1 MSKDQIK
8 ILQNYS
14 EQILLSEIGALIHDI
29 GKLNKF
35 FVEKK
40 SSEHLNGDYHHANIL
55 EYESKQ
61 NSKFFVSESL
71 GKKAKTLE
79 NILKNEKVYYN
90 SQSKG
95 DKSDLYS
102 FLECHHK
109 PNNNFT
115 KLLKASDSFDSDED
129 RGNASDEQSISA
141 TYQSNA
147 FGFERNVDLS
157 IYETERN
164 KIYGLVINLLNNFDG
179 VTIKEKRTK
188 FLKKLEESSNKV
200 LGMTA
205 RAANDVTLWEHSYMT
220 ASIMKTL
227 FAESILSKTF
237 PIAESKEKIQENKYF
252 RILSIGWDYFDFL
265 TQSQKISDIMGREEA
280 LNKVKSSIK
289 NKIEVKYLLGNCIYE
304 DNSSVHFL
312 IPKSFKEED
321 KIKTEIYEIF
331 NEYKIFNEKLDGI
344 IIPCILFSEEG
355 TSLVE
360 LMPQSI
366 KNLKEEIK
374 SKKIPKGFKPNWVKS
389 WRNNPKKKLI
399 CSNCNKGFYTEN
411 DLEKICKNC
420 LDLRKIGRKEK
431 FPQTRF
437 IDEIAWNKSKYENVA
452 LFVLNFDLKDWLNG
466 KYVKSLFI
474 NRYDEKELF
483 ELKGFYNSGIC
494 TNLDKSKFKIEINK
508 FLDLGPI
515 TGLNEQLKAYD
526 AALNRLNSCINE
538 IDSSNNFVKT
548 EFKNIKISLEKTK
561 EELKNKNI
569 NSVKKIFKEELNKNK
584 IEKYLKNKFSAKELQ
599 LLGEER
605 ISDKRKIVKDL
616 SINEIIEKIFLKN
629 PSPSRLM
636 RVWHSTED
644 FFNGLEKEI
653 CQSVPSIKRY
663 VLEGVK
669 KADPTGKAWEI
680 KLSFNNK
687 EIEVTGEAIFEDGKC
702 TTITPHLNPF
712 IEKYNS
718 NKFDVKLID
727 KETEKYEIFHG
738 VQCKNVRFPKAYR
751 IITVSPDQFMFMA
764 PASSSLKILDTIKRE
779 YEQVFGK
786 VFGKLPLNV
795 GVVYFQRKT
804 PLFSVLDSA
813 RRFAKTFEEE
823 NNLFTNETDIPSFE
837 VKEVTADELIFD
849 NGYRIE
855 KRSKLGNCEMDYYH
869 PYLLV
874 EKSDDEDVI
883 EIKTINGVIS
893 QKHVESIK
901 KGDKIKIHPS
911 FFDFE
916 FLDTNVRRFDIT
928 LGEKGGTW
936 KKREHPIV
944 GENGPKPYFLG
955 DLNKFKRLKKI
966 FEEIG
971 SWTPIW
977 DLASLIIAKQ
987 DWKEIG
993 DSDIY
998 KNFVDSA
1005 LENKIGSKFSG
1016 SSENKEKWKSDVKP
1030 FLAKCIHEGSFFD
1043 AVELYKTILKL
1054 DLKVGK

>member
-1 MSKDQIK
+1 MSKDQIET
-8 ILQNYS
+8 LQDYS

-35 FVEKK
+35 FVEKQ
-40 SSEHLNGDYHHANIL
+40 SSEHLNGNYDHGDIL
-55 EYESKQ
+55 EYDSKGE
-61 NSKFFVSESL
+61 KFPVCDSSIIEE
-71 GKKAKTLE
+71 AKTLKEILE
-79 NILKNEKVYYN
+79 NKEISYNSETSNLYFFLKN
-90 SQSKG
+90 
-95 DKSDLYS
+95 
-102 FLECHHK
+102 HHM
-109 PNNNFT
+109 NTESVDGFVQ
-115 KLLKASDSFDSDED
+115 LLKASDSFDSDED

-147 FGFERNVDLS
+147 FGFEKSVDLS
-157 IYETERN
+157 IYETERSETYDS
-164 KIYGLVINLLNNFDG
+164 IIGLLNNSNIKTGETRNKLFKCLKRSFD
-179 VTIKEKRTK
+179 KA
-188 FLKKLEESSNKV
+188 

-227 FAESILSKTF
+227 FAESILSETF
-237 PIAESKEKIQENKYF
+237 PIVKSKEKIQENKYF

-265 TQSQKISDIMGREEA
+265 TQSQKISDILGREKA

-289 NKIEVKYLLGNCIYE
+289 HEIEVKYLLGNCIYE

-312 IPKSFKEED
+312 IPRSFEEED
-321 KIKTEIYEIF
+321 KIKTEV
-331 NEYKIFNEKLDGI
+331 YKIFNEKLDGI
-344 IIPCILFSEEG
+344 IIPFILFSDEG

-374 SKKIPKGFKPNWVKS
+374 SKKIPTDFRPNWIES

-399 CSNCNKGFYTEN
+399 CSNCNQGFYTEN
-411 DLEKICKNC
+411 DFEKICKNC
-420 LDLRKIGRKEK
+420 LDLRKIGRKET

-437 IDEIAWNKSKYENVA
+437 IDEIAWNKSNYENVA

-466 KYVKSLFI
+466 NYILNTFI
-474 NRYDEKELF
+474 KNPKGNYDDLTWKNGKEIQGVSGSIGK
-483 ELKGFYNSGIC
+483 ELKGNFEKSDENIEKILKVIREK
-494 TNLDKSKFKIEINK
+494 LD
-508 FLDLGPI
+508 
-515 TGLNEQLKAYD
+515 
-526 AALNRLNSCINE
+526 
-538 IDSSNNFVKT
+538 
-548 EFKNIKISLEKTK
+548 NI
-561 EELKNKNI
+561 
-569 NSVKKIFKEELNKNK
+569 SVKKGNSTEHVLQLIDDL
-584 IEKYLKNKFSAKELQ
+584 IEKENSLKILLKPEYIPNCFKFKYL
-599 LLGEER
+599 
-605 ISDKRKIVKDL
+605 DKKKL
-616 SINEIIEKIFLKN
+616 FKN

-680 KLSFNNK
+680 KLSV
-687 EIEVTGEAIFEDGKC
+687 EETEVTGEAIFENGEC

-718 NKFDVKLID
+718 SKFDVKLID

-738 VQCKNVRFPKAYR
+738 VQCKNVKFSKAYR
-751 IITVSPDQFMFMA
+751 IITVSPDQFMFLA

>member
-8 ILQNYS
+8 TLQNYS
-14 EQILLSEIGALIHDI
+14 EQILLSEVGALIHDI

-40 SSEHLNGDYHHANIL
+40 SSEHLNGDYDHGDIL
-55 EYESKQ
+55 EYDSKGE
-61 NSKFFVSESL
+61 KFPVCDPSIIEE
-71 GKKAKTLE
+71 AKTLKEILE
-79 NILKNEKVYYN
+79 NREISYNSETSNLYFFLKNHHM
-90 SQSKG
+90 
-95 DKSDLYS
+95 DKESVDG
-102 FLECHHK
+102 FVQ
-109 PNNNFT
+109 
-115 KLLKASDSFDSDED
+115 LLKASDSFDSDED

-147 FGFERNVDLS
+147 FGFEKNVDLS
-157 IYETERN
+157 IYETERSETYDL
-164 KIYGLVINLLNNFDG
+164 IIRLLNNFDTKTG
-179 VTIKEKRTK
+179 ENRNELIESLKESFDKA
-188 FLKKLEESSNKV
+188 

-227 FAESILSKTF
+227 FAESILSETF
-237 PIAESKEKIQENKYF
+237 PIVKSKEEIQENKYF
-252 RILSIGWDYFDFL
+252 KILSIGWDYFDFL
-265 TQSQKISDIMGREEA
+265 SQSQKISDIMGREEV
-280 LNKVKSSIK
+280 LSKVKSSIK
-289 NKIEVKYLLGNCIYE
+289 HKIEVECLLGNCIYE
-304 DNSSVHFL
+304 DNSSIHFL
-312 IPKSFKEED
+312 IPRSFEEED
-321 KIKTEIYEIF
+321 KIKIEI
-331 NEYKIFNEKLDGI
+331 YKIFNEKLDGI

-366 KNLKEEIK
+366 KNLKKEIK
-374 SKKIPKGFKPNWVKS
+374 SKKIPTGFKPNWVKS

-399 CSNCNKGFYTEN
+399 CSNCNKGFYTE
-411 DLEKICKNC
+411 DYLEKICKNC
-420 LDLRKIGRKEK
+420 LDLRKIGRKET

-437 IDEIAWNKSKYENVA
+437 IDEIAWNKSNYENMA
-452 LFVLNFDLKDWLNG
+452 LFVLNFDLKNWLNG
-466 KYVKSLFI
+466 NYIETCYIQKPIKFTSFDKKSIRTFRKLVKKVIGRKFFTNAVLTKNELKEIEEGIFRELCKYNVFNCDKTVITQKII
-474 NRYDEKELF
+474 NDLEKRRPKEIDEK
-483 ELKGFYNSGIC
+483 
-494 TNLDKSKFKIEINK
+494 LDDIVRNITKDCKI
-508 FLDLGPI
+508 L
-515 TGLNEQLKAYD
+515 
-526 AALNRLNSCINE
+526 R
-538 IDSSNNFVKT
+538 
-548 EFKNIKISLEKTK
+548 
-561 EELKNKNI
+561 
-569 NSVKKIFKEELNKNK
+569 VKK
-584 IEKYLKNKFSAKELQ
+584 
-599 LLGEER
+599 
-605 ISDKRKIVKDL
+605 KIVP
-616 SINEIIEKIFLKN
+616 KN

-680 KLSFNNK
+680 KLSFNNN
-687 EIEVTGEAIFEDGKC
+687 EIEVNGEAIFEDGKC
-702 TTITPHLNPF
+702 TTITPHLNPL

-718 NKFDVKLID
+718 SKFDMKLTD
-727 KETEKYEIFHG
+727 KETGQSKRFNG
-738 VQCKNVRFPKAYR
+738 VHCKKVKFSKAYR
-751 IITVSPDQFMFMA
+751 IITVSPDQFMFLA

-786 VFGKLPLNV
+786 VFGKLPLNI

-813 RRFAKTFEEE
+813 KRFAKNFEEE
-823 NNLFTNETDIPSFE
+823 NNLFTDETDIPSFE

-855 KRSKLGNCEMDYYH
+855 KRSKLGNCEIDYYH
-869 PYLLV
+869 SYLLV

-883 EIKTINGVIS
+883 EIKAGNNIIS

-936 KKREHPIV
+936 KKREHSIV
-944 GENGPKPYFLG
+944 GENGTKPYFLG
-955 DLNKFKRLKKI
+955 DLNKFKRLKMI

-977 DLASLIIAKQ
+977 DFASLIIAKQ
-987 DWKEIG
+987 DWKEVG
-993 DSDIY
+993 DSGIY
-998 KNFVDSA
+998 KSFADSA

-1016 SSENKEKWKSDVKP
+1016 SEKGKWRNDVKP
-1030 FLAKCIHEGSFFD
+1030 FLAECIHEGSFFD